1 MENKINEEW
10 KKDRIGSAINGT
22 NQMIITK
29 MKSGYAVIG
38 DTQFLPGYCVLLPNK
53 KVNSLNELSFEERKK
68 FLADMTIVGD
78 AISFVCNPKRIN
90 YEILGNSDEFL
101 HAHIFPRYYWENE
114 KVKRPVWL
122 YPRNNWTDLD
132 KQFFNMKDGKLL
144 KRQLKE
150 KIEELMNKIYK

>member
-22 NQMIITK
+22 NPTIITK

>member
-22 NQMIITK
+22 NPMIITK

-132 KQFFNMKDGKLL
+132 KQFFNMKDGKLI